1 MKKAQNKNKRIVFI
15 LKRFEEIKFTNICCG
30 DPYRST
36 QIDSRIPLFF
46 RGMILRDK
54 D

>member
-1 MKKAQNKNKRIVFI
+1 MKKEKNKNKRIVFI
-15 LKRFEEIKFTNICCG
+15 LKRFEEIKFTKNQFG

-36 QIDSRIPLFF
+36 KTESSIPLFF